1 MNVDNLTQIL
11 QTGFRVT
18 LGATSS
24 LVEMLQDAQK
34 RNENLEKVQSE
45 LSQLAEEW
53 AAKGEITEHE
63 ARRFIES
70 LMNQQSGGFTRPT
83 EPTSPS
89 SVQVTTPSSP
99 TTPDA
104 GSVAEIQDLTKEI
117 ADLRSDLE
125 NLKD

>member
-70 LMNQQSGGFTRPT
+70 LMNQQSSGFTRPT

-89 SVQVTTPSSP
+89 SVQVTTPQP
-99 TTPDA
+99 TTPDSS
-104 GSVAEIQDLTKEI
+104 SVAEIQDLTKDI